1 MKKLS
6 VLPGL
11 RSGSTLASLT
21 LHGGLIALALLMGGQ
36 ASLPQEKVYRV
47 SLAQMAASVRPAAAP
62 GLPDGGTAAPA
73 KAITPQEVLKPQEKQ
88 QPQPQPVSNMAQA
101 SEKMVSPVKKKSSAN
116 KPPQQAVQR
125 DVQRAASAKPV
136 QTAVAVQ
143 TQQQTAAEA
152 APGTGVEAQARGVA
166 DGKGTAGHGKNG
178 AESGGAASPSVLHK
192 LLGAIEQY
200 KNYPKHARRT
210 GAEGTAI
217 LLVQVG
223 NDGKVTG
230 SSLHRGSGHGVL
242 DSATEQLGTRL
253 AGLDTGVR
261 GSSFSVRVPVEYS
274 LH

>member
-11 RSGSTLASLT
+11 CSGSTMASLT
-21 LHGGLIALALLMGGQ
+21 LHGGLIALALLLGGQ

-47 SLAQMAASVRPAAAP
+47 SLAQMTASVQPAAP
-62 GLPDGGTAAPA
+62 GLPDGGAAAPA
-73 KAITPQEVLKPQEKQ
+73 RAITPQEVIKSQEKQ
-88 QPQPQPVSNMAQA
+88 QPQPLNTRAQA
-101 SEKMVSPVKKKSSAN
+101 SEKMVSPVKKKNSAS
-116 KPPQQAVQR
+116 KSPQEAVQR
-125 DVQRAASAKPV
+125 AVQRAESVKPV
-136 QTAVAVQ
+136 KTAAAVQ
-143 TQQQTAAEA
+143 TPQQTAAEA
-152 APGTGVEAQARGVA
+152 PSGTGAEAQARGLA
-166 DGKGTAGHGKNG
+166 DGKGAAGHGKNG
-178 AESGGAASPSVLHK
+178 AESGGAASPGVLHK

>member
-11 RSGSTLASLT
+11 CSGSTMASLT
-21 LHGGLIALALLMGGQ
+21 LHGGLIALALLLGGQ

-47 SLAQMAASVRPAAAP
+47 SLAQMAASVRPSAAL
-62 GLPDGGTAAPA
+62 GLPDGGAAAPA
-73 KAITPQEVLKPQEKQ
+73 RAITPQEVIKPQEAQ
-88 QPQPQPVSNMAQA
+88 QPQPVNTMAQA
-101 SEKMVSPVKKKSSAN
+101 AEKMVSPVKKKTSTS
-116 KPPQQAVQR
+116 KPPQQAIQR
-125 DVQRAASAKPV
+125 DVQRAASVKPV
-136 QTAVAVQ
+136 QTAAAVQ
-143 TQQQTAAEA
+143 TQQQNAAET
-152 APGTGVEAQARGVA
+152 APSAGAEAQARGVA
-166 DGKGTAGHGKNG
+166 GGKGAAGHGKNG

>member
-1 MKKLS
+1 MKRLS

-11 RSGSTLASLT
+11 CSGSTLASLT
-21 LHGGLIALALLMGGQ
+21 LHGGLIALALLLGGQ

-62 GLPDGGTAAPA
+62 GLPDGGAAAPA
-73 KAITPQEVLKPQEKQ
+73 RAITPQEVLKPREAQ
-88 QPQPQPVSNMAQA
+88 QPQPQPVNNMAQA
-101 SEKMVSPVKKKSSAN
+101 SEKMVSPIKKKSSVS
-116 KPPQQAVQR
+116 KPAQQVE
-125 DVQRAASAKPV
+125 QRAAPVKPL
-136 QTAVAVQ
+136 QTAAAVQ
-143 TQQQTAAEA
+143 TPQQHYAEA
-152 APGTGVEAQARGVA
+152 TPGTGAEAQARGAA
-166 DGKGTAGHGKNG
+166 DGKGTAEHGKNG

>member
-1 MKKLS
+1 M
-6 VLPGL
+6 
-11 RSGSTLASLT
+11 ASLT
-21 LHGGLIALALLMGGQ
+21 LHGGLIALALLLGGQ
-36 ASLPQEKVYRV
+36 ASLPHEKVYRV
-47 SLAQMAASVRPAAAP
+47 SLAQMAASVRPAAAQ
-62 GLPDGGTAAPA
+62 GLPDGRAAVQA
-73 KAITPQEVLKPQEKQ
+73 RAALPQEAAKPQEAQ
-88 QPQPQPVSNMAQA
+88 QTPAQPARNMVQT
-101 SEKMVSPVKKKSSAN
+101 SEKMISPVKKKTSTS
-116 KPPQQAVQR
+116 KPAQQVKQQAKQMVTQP
-125 DVQRAASAKPV
+125 QPL
-136 QTAVAVQ
+136 QTV
-143 TQQQTAAEA
+143 TAAQLQNHAEA
-152 APGTGVEAQARGVA
+152 NSGLGAEAQARGVA

>member
-11 RSGSTLASLT
+11 CSGSTMASLT
-21 LHGGLIALALLMGGQ
+21 LHGGLIALALLLGGQ

-47 SLAQMAASVRPAAAP
+47 SLAQMAASVRPSAAP

-73 KAITPQEVLKPQEKQ
+73 RAVTAQEVIKPQKAQ
-88 QPQPQPVSNMAQA
+88 QPQPQPVNNMAQA
-101 SEKMVSPVKKKSSAN
+101 SEKMVSPVKKKTRAS

-125 DVQRAASAKPV
+125 AVQRAESVKPV
-136 QTAVAVQ
+136 QTAAAVQ
-143 TQQQTAAEA
+143 MQQQNAAGTAPGAGAEA
-152 APGTGVEAQARGVA
+152 QSRGVT

-178 AESGGAASPSVLHK
+178 TGSGGAASPSVLHK

>member
-11 RSGSTLASLT
+11 CSGSTLASLT
-21 LHGGLIALALLMGGQ
+21 LHGGLIALALLLGGQ

-62 GLPDGGTAAPA
+62 GLPDGGAAAPA
-73 KAITPQEVLKPQEKQ
+73 RAITPQETIKPQEAQ
-88 QPQPQPVSNMAQA
+88 QPQPVNTMAQA
-101 SEKMVSPVKKKSSAN
+101 SERIVSPVKKKTSAS
-116 KPPQQAVQR
+116 KPQQQVVQR
-125 DVQRAASAKPV
+125 TASVKPV
-136 QTAVAVQ
+136 QTAAAVQ
-143 TQQQTAAEA
+143 TPQQTAAETP
-152 APGTGVEAQARGVA
+152 PGAGAEAQSRGVA

-178 AESGGAASPSVLHK
+178 AESGGAVSPSVLHK

>member
-11 RSGSTLASLT
+11 CSGSTMASLT
-21 LHGGLIALALLMGGQ
+21 LHGGLIALALLLGGQ

-62 GLPDGGTAAPA
+62 GLPDGGAAAPA
-73 KAITPQEVLKPQEKQ
+73 RAITPQEVIKSQEKQ
-88 QPQPQPVSNMAQA
+88 LQTLQPENTIAQA
-101 SEKMVSPVKKKSSAN
+101 SEKMVSPVKRKSSMS
-116 KPPQQAVQR
+116 KPPQQVTQLTKQN
-125 DVQRAASAKPV
+125 VMQPKPL
-136 QTAVAVQ
+136 QTAAAVQ
-143 TQQQTAAEA
+143 TPQQTAAEA
-152 APGTGVEAQARGVA
+152 TSGTGAETQARGLA

-178 AESGGAASPSVLHK
+178 AESGGAASPGVLHK

>member
-11 RSGSTLASLT
+11 CSGSTMASLT
-21 LHGGLIALALLMGGQ
+21 LHGGLIALALLLGGQ

-47 SLAQMAASVRPAAAP
+47 SLAQMAASVRPSAAP
-62 GLPDGGTAAPA
+62 GLPDGGAAAPA
-73 KAITPQEVLKPQEKQ
+73 RAVTPQEVIKPQEA
-88 QPQPQPVSNMAQA
+88 PQPQPVTNMANV
-101 SEKMVSPVKKKSSAN
+101 SEKMVSPVKKKTSAS

-125 DVQRAASAKPV
+125 AVQRAESVKPV
-136 QTAVAVQ
+136 QTAAGA
-143 TQQQTAAEA
+143 TPGAGAEA
-152 APGTGVEAQARGVA
+152 QTRGLA
-166 DGKGTAGHGKNG
+166 DGKGAAGHGKNG
-178 AESGGAASPSVLHK
+178 VESGGAASPSVLHK

>member
-1 MKKLS
+1 M
-6 VLPGL
+6 
-11 RSGSTLASLT
+11 ASLT
-21 LHGGLIALALLMGGQ
+21 LHGGLIALALLLGGQ

-62 GLPDGGTAAPA
+62 GLPDGDAAAPA
-73 KAITPQEVLKPQEKQ
+73 RAITPQEVMKPQEAQ
-88 QPQPQPVSNMAQA
+88 QPQPVNTIAQA
-101 SEKMVSPVKKKSSAN
+101 SEKMVSPVKKKSSTS
-116 KPPQQAVQR
+116 KPPQQV
-125 DVQRAASAKPV
+125 VQRAASVKPV
-136 QTAVAVQ
+136 QTAVAAQ
-143 TQQQTAAEA
+143 TPQQTAAEA
-152 APGTGVEAQARGVA
+152 EAQARGVA
-166 DGKGTAGHGKNG
+166 DGKGAAGHGKYG

-230 SSLHRGSGHGVL
+230 SSLHKGSGHGVL

>member
-11 RSGSTLASLT
+11 CSGSTLASLT
-21 LHGGLIALALLMGGQ
+21 LHGGLIALALLLGGQ

-62 GLPDGGTAAPA
+62 GLPDGGAAAPVR
-73 KAITPQEVLKPQEKQ
+73 AITPQEVIKTQEKQ
-88 QPQPQPVSNMAQA
+88 QPQPPQPVNNMAQT
-101 SEKMVSPVKKKSSAN
+101 SEKMISPVKKKTGAS
-116 KPPQQAVQR
+116 KPPQQAVQQA
-125 DVQRAASAKPV
+125 VQRAAPVKPV
-136 QTAVAVQ
+136 QTAAE
-143 TQQQTAAEA
+143 TPSGAGAEA
-152 APGTGVEAQARGVA
+152 QTRGLA

>member
-1 MKKLS
+1 MKRLS

-11 RSGSTLASLT
+11 CSGSTLASLT
-21 LHGGLIALALLMGGQ
+21 LHGGLIALALLLGGQ

-62 GLPDGGTAAPA
+62 GLPDGGAAAPA
-73 KAITPQEVLKPQEKQ
+73 RAITPQEVIKPREAQ
-88 QPQPQPVSNMAQA
+88 QPQPQPVNNMVQA
-101 SEKMVSPVKKKSSAN
+101 SEKMISPIKKKSSVS
-116 KPPQQAVQR
+116 KPAQQAIPR
-125 DVQRAASAKPV
+125 DVQRAASVKSV
-136 QTAVAVQ
+136 QTAAAVQ
-143 TQQQTAAEA
+143 TQLQNAAEA
-152 APGTGVEAQARGVA
+152 TPGAGAEAQARGVI

>member
-11 RSGSTLASLT
+11 CSGSTMASLT
-21 LHGGLIALALLMGGQ
+21 LHGGLIALALLLGGQ

-47 SLAQMAASVRPAAAP
+47 SLAQMTASVQPAAAP
-62 GLPDGGTAAPA
+62 GLPDGGAAAPA
-73 KAITPQEVLKPQEKQ
+73 RAITPQEVIKSQEKQ
-88 QPQPQPVSNMAQA
+88 LQTLQPENTIAQA
-101 SEKMVSPVKKKSSAN
+101 SEKMVSPVKRKSSMS
-116 KPPQQAVQR
+116 KPPQEAVQR
-125 DVQRAASAKPV
+125 AVQRAESVKPV
-136 QTAVAVQ
+136 KTAAAVQ
-143 TQQQTAAEA
+143 TPQQTAAEA
-152 APGTGVEAQARGVA
+152 PPGAGTEQQVKGLA
-166 DGKGTAGHGKNG
+166 DGKGAAGHGKNG
-178 AESGGAASPSVLHK
+178 VESGGAASPSVLHK

>member
-1 MKKLS
+1 M
-6 VLPGL
+6 
-11 RSGSTLASLT
+11 ASLT
-21 LHGGLIALALLMGGQ
+21 LHGGLIALALLLGGQ
-36 ASLPQEKVYRV
+36 ASLPQEKVYQV

-62 GLPDGGTAAPA
+62 GLPDGGAAAPA
-73 KAITPQEVLKPQEKQ
+73 RAITPQEVIKPQEKQ
-88 QPQPQPVSNMAQA
+88 LQPPQPVNTMAQA
-101 SEKMVSPVKKKSSAN
+101 SEKIISPVKKKTSTS
-116 KPPQQAVQR
+116 KPPQQAIQR
-125 DVQRAASAKPV
+125 DVQRAASVKPV
-136 QTAVAVQ
+136 HTTAVQ
-143 TQQQTAAEA
+143 TPQQNAAEA
-152 APGTGVEAQARGVA
+152 APGAGAEAQARGVA
-166 DGKGTAGHGKNG
+166 GGKGTAGHGKNG

-230 SSLHRGSGHGVL
+230 SSLHKGSGHGVL

>member
-1 MKKLS
+1 M
-6 VLPGL
+6 
-11 RSGSTLASLT
+11 ASLT
-21 LHGGLIALALLMGGQ
+21 LHGGLIALALLLGGQ
-36 ASLPQEKVYRV
+36 ASLPREKVYRV
-47 SLAQMAASVRPAAAP
+47 SLAQMTASVQPAAAP
-62 GLPDGGTAAPA
+62 GLPNGGAAAPA
-73 KAITPQEVLKPQEKQ
+73 RAITPQKAMKPQEAQ
-88 QPQPQPVSNMAQA
+88 QPQPVNTMAQA
-101 SEKMVSPVKKKSSAN
+101 AEKMVSPVKKKSNTS

-125 DVQRAASAKPV
+125 AASLKPV
-136 QTAVAVQ
+136 QTAVAAQ
-143 TQQQTAAEA
+143 TPQQNAAEA
-152 APGTGVEAQARGVA
+152 TPGTGAGAQTRGVA

-230 SSLHRGSGHGVL
+230 SSLHKGSGHGVL

>member
-1 MKKLS
+1 M
-6 VLPGL
+6 
-11 RSGSTLASLT
+11 ASLT
-21 LHGGLIALALLMGGQ
+21 LHGGLIALALLLGGQ

-47 SLAQMAASVRPAAAP
+47 SLAQMTASVQPAAAP
-62 GLPDGGTAAPA
+62 GLPDGGAAAPA
-73 KAITPQEVLKPQEKQ
+73 MAITPQEVIKPQEKQ
-88 QPQPQPVSNMAQA
+88 LQPPQPASNMAQA
-101 SEKMVSPVKKKSSAN
+101 SEKMVSPVKKKSSAS
-116 KPPQQAVQR
+116 KPPQQAIQR
-125 DVQRAASAKPV
+125 DVQRAASVKPV

-143 TQQQTAAEA
+143 TPQQTAAETP
-152 APGTGVEAQARGVA
+152 PGAGAEAQSRGVA

>member
-1 MKKLS
+1 M
-6 VLPGL
+6 
-11 RSGSTLASLT
+11 ASLT
-21 LHGGLIALALLMGGQ
+21 LHGGLIALALLLGGQ

-47 SLAQMAASVRPAAAP
+47 SLAQMAASVRPAAAQ
-62 GLPDGGTAAPA
+62 GLPDGRAAVQARAALPQEAA
-73 KAITPQEVLKPQEKQ
+73 KPQEVQ
-88 QPQPQPVSNMAQA
+88 QPQLQPVRNMAQA
-101 SEKMVSPVKKKSSAN
+101 SEKMVSPVKKKTNTS
-116 KPPQQAVQR
+116 KPAQQVRQQAKQKVTQP
-125 DVQRAASAKPV
+125 QPL
-136 QTAVAVQ
+136 QTV
-143 TQQQTAAEA
+143 TAAQLQNHAEA
-152 APGTGVEAQARGVA
+152 NSGPGAEAQARGVA

>member
-1 MKKLS
+1 M
-6 VLPGL
+6 
-11 RSGSTLASLT
+11 ASLT
-21 LHGGLIALALLMGGQ
+21 LHGGLIALALLLGGQ

-62 GLPDGGTAAPA
+62 GLPDGGAAAPA
-73 KAITPQEVLKPQEKQ
+73 RTITPQEVMKPQEKQ
-88 QPQPQPVSNMAQA
+88 LQPPQPASNMAQA
-101 SEKMVSPVKKKSSAN
+101 SEKMVSPVKKKTNTS
-116 KPPQQAVQR
+116 KPPQQAIQR
-125 DVQRAASAKPV
+125 DVQRAASVKPV
-136 QTAVAVQ
+136 QTTVAVQ
-143 TQQQTAAEA
+143 TPQQTAAEA
-152 APGTGVEAQARGVA
+152 TPGTGAEAQAKGLA

>member
-11 RSGSTLASLT
+11 CSGSTMASLT
-21 LHGGLIALALLMGGQ
+21 LHGGLIALALLLGGQ

-47 SLAQMAASVRPAAAP
+47 SLAQMAASVRPSAAP

-73 KAITPQEVLKPQEKQ
+73 RAVTPQEVIKPQKAQ
-88 QPQPQPVSNMAQA
+88 QPQPVTNMAQA
-101 SEKMVSPVKKKSSAN
+101 SEKMVSPVKKKTSAS

-125 DVQRAASAKPV
+125 AASVKPV
-136 QTAVAVQ
+136 QTAAAVQ
-143 TQQQTAAEA
+143 TQQQNAAEA
-152 APGTGVEAQARGVA
+152 TPGAGAEAQTRGLA
-166 DGKGTAGHGKNG
+166 DGKGTAGHGKNS

>member
-11 RSGSTLASLT
+11 CSGSTLASLT
-21 LHGGLIALALLMGGQ
+21 LHGGLIALALLLGGQ

-62 GLPDGGTAAPA
+62 SLPDGGAAAPVR
-73 KAITPQEVLKPQEKQ
+73 AITPQEVIKTQEKQ
-88 QPQPQPVSNMAQA
+88 QPQPPQPVNNMAQA
-101 SEKMVSPVKKKSSAN
+101 SEKTVSPVKKKTSMS
-116 KPPQQAVQR
+116 KPQQQ
-125 DVQRAASAKPV
+125 DIQRAASVKPV
-136 QTAVAVQ
+136 QTAAAVQ
-143 TQQQTAAEA
+143 MPQQNAAETP
-152 APGTGVEAQARGVA
+152 PGAGAEAQAKGLT

>member
-1 MKKLS
+1 M
-6 VLPGL
+6 
-11 RSGSTLASLT
+11 
-21 LHGGLIALALLMGGQ
+21 
-36 ASLPQEKVYRV
+36 PQEKVYRV

-62 GLPDGGTAAPA
+62 GLPDGGAAAPA
-73 KAITPQEVLKPQEKQ
+73 RAVTPQEVIKTQEKQ
-88 QPQPQPVSNMAQA
+88 QPQPPQPVNDMAQA
-101 SEKMVSPVKKKSSAN
+101 SEKTVSPVKKKSSMS
-116 KPPQQAVQR
+116 KPQQQNIQR
-125 DVQRAASAKPV
+125 AGQRAASVKPV
-136 QTAVAVQ
+136 QTAAAVQ
-143 TQQQTAAEA
+143 MPQQNAAETP
-152 APGTGVEAQARGVA
+152 PGAGAEAQARGVI

-261 GSSFSVRVPVEYS
+261 GSSFCVRVPVEYS

>member
-11 RSGSTLASLT
+11 CSGSTLASLT
-21 LHGGLIALALLMGGQ
+21 LHGGLIALALLLGGQ

-47 SLAQMAASVRPAAAP
+47 SLAQMAASVQPAAAP
-62 GLPDGGTAAPA
+62 GLPDGGAAAPA

-88 QPQPQPVSNMAQA
+88 LQTPQPVNNMAQA
-101 SEKMVSPVKKKSSAN
+101 AEKMVSPVKKKSNTS
-116 KPPQQAVQR
+116 KPPQQAIQR
-125 DVQRAASAKPV
+125 DVQRAASLKPV

-152 APGTGVEAQARGVA
+152 TPGAGVEAQGVA
-166 DGKGTAGHGKNG
+166 DGKGAAGHGKNG

>member
-11 RSGSTLASLT
+11 CSGSTMASLT
-21 LHGGLIALALLMGGQ
+21 LHGGLIALALLLGGQ

-47 SLAQMAASVRPAAAP
+47 SLAQMAASVRPSAAP

-73 KAITPQEVLKPQEKQ
+73 RAVTPQEVIKPQKAQ
-88 QPQPQPVSNMAQA
+88 QPQPQPVNNMAQA
-101 SEKMVSPVKKKSSAN
+101 SEKMVSPVKKKTSAS
-116 KPPQQAVQR
+116 KPLQQAVQR
-125 DVQRAASAKPV
+125 AVQRAESVKPV
-136 QTAVAVQ
+136 KTAAAVQ
-143 TQQQTAAEA
+143 TPQQTAAEA
-152 APGTGVEAQARGVA
+152 TPGTGAEPQSRGLA
-166 DGKGTAGHGKNG
+166 DGKGAAGHGKNG
-178 AESGGAASPSVLHK
+178 VESGGAASPSVLHK

>member
-11 RSGSTLASLT
+11 CSGSTLASLT
-21 LHGGLIALALLMGGQ
+21 LHGGLIALALLLGGQ

-62 GLPDGGTAAPA
+62 GLPDGGAAAPA
-73 KAITPQEVLKPQEKQ
+73 KAITPQEVPKPQEAQ

-125 DVQRAASAKPV
+125 AASAKPV
-136 QTAVAVQ
+136 QTAVAAQ
-143 TQQQTAAEA
+143 TSQQTAAEA
-152 APGTGVEAQARGVA
+152 APGAGAEAQARGVA

>member
-11 RSGSTLASLT
+11 CSGSTLASLT

-62 GLPDGGTAAPA
+62 GLPDGGAAAPA

-143 TQQQTAAEA
+143 TSQQTAAEA
-152 APGTGVEAQARGVA
+152 APGAGAEAQARGVA

>member
-11 RSGSTLASLT
+11 CSGSTMASLT
-21 LHGGLIALALLMGGQ
+21 LHGGLIALALLLGGQ

-47 SLAQMAASVRPAAAP
+47 SLAQMAASVRPSAAL
-62 GLPDGGTAAPA
+62 GLPDGGAAAPA
-73 KAITPQEVLKPQEKQ
+73 RAITPQEVIKPQEAQ
-88 QPQPQPVSNMAQA
+88 QPQPQPMNTMAQA
-101 SEKMVSPVKKKSSAN
+101 AEKMVSPVKKKTSAS
-116 KPPQQAVQR
+116 KPPQQAIQR
-125 DVQRAASAKPV
+125 DVQRAASVKPV
-136 QTAVAVQ
+136 QTAAAVQ
-143 TQQQTAAEA
+143 TQQQNAAET
-152 APGTGVEAQARGVA
+152 APSAGAEAQARGVA
-166 DGKGTAGHGKNG
+166 GGKGAAGHGKNG

>member
-11 RSGSTLASLT
+11 CSGSTLASLT
-21 LHGGLIALALLMGGQ
+21 LHGGLIALALLLGGQ

-47 SLAQMAASVRPAAAP
+47 SLTQMTASVQSAAAP

-73 KAITPQEVLKPQEKQ
+73 RAITPQKVIMPQEVQ
-88 QPQPQPVSNMAQA
+88 QPQPQPVNTMAHV
-101 SEKMVSPVKKKSSAN
+101 SETKVSPIKKKTSAS

-125 DVQRAASAKPV
+125 DVQRAASVKPV
-136 QTAVAVQ
+136 
-143 TQQQTAAEA
+143 QTAAEA
-152 APGTGVEAQARGVA
+152 APGTGAEAQAKGLA

-178 AESGGAASPSVLHK
+178 VESGGAASPSVLHK

>member
-11 RSGSTLASLT
+11 CSGSTLASLT
-21 LHGGLIALALLMGGQ
+21 LHGGLIALALLLGGQ

-47 SLAQMAASVRPAAAP
+47 SLAQMAASVQPAAAP
-62 GLPDGGTAAPA
+62 GLPDGGAAAPA
-73 KAITPQEVLKPQEKQ
+73 KAITPQEVIKPQEAQ
-88 QPQPQPVSNMAQA
+88 QPQPQPVNTMAQA
-101 SEKMVSPVKKKSSAN
+101 SEKIVSPVKKKTSTS
-116 KPPQQAVQR
+116 KPPQQAIQR
-125 DVQRAASAKPV
+125 DVQQAASVKPV
-136 QTAVAVQ
+136 QTAAAVQ
-143 TQQQTAAEA
+143 TQQQNAAGT
-152 APGTGVEAQARGVA
+152 APGAGAEAQARGVA
-166 DGKGTAGHGKNG
+166 GGKGAAGHGKNG